1 MNIRAVASG
10 ALFQVVY
17 QGNSLTE
24 VLQAPR
30 VVALS
35 ERDQSW
41 VRNLCFGCVRWHVR
55 LTVVLERLLS
65 RPLKKS
71 DRDVECLL
79 RTGLY
84 QLMYQ
89 RTPDHAAVNE
99 TVDAARR
106 MKKKPWAGGLVNG
119 VLRNFIRQR
128 EAVLAQVERSETGRY
143 AFPRWL
149 ARHLKQDWPTHWRAI
164 MEAGNA
170 HPPLVLRVNQ
180 RAMTAADY
188 QARLQAAGIEAIL
201 QAHAPE
207 ALVLEQAVAVASL
220 PGFDDGLVSVQ
231 DAAAQLAARL
241 LACEPEQRVLDACA
255 APGGK
260 TCHLLECNPDLHLL
274 ALDSSAA
281 RLEQVRD
288 NLRRLQLQAVCKA
301 VDAGAPETWWDGQG
315 FDRILLDAPCSA
327 TGVIRRHPD
336 IKVLRRETDIAA
348 LVQEQAR
355 LLAALWGVLKPGG
368 QLLYVTCS
376 VLQDEN
382 EGQLRTFTAAH
393 PEAEVLSI
401 RATWGM
407 ALTFGRQ
414 ILPGDAGMDGFYY
427 ALLKKAGQESTE

>member
-1 MNIRAVASG
+1 LNIRAVAAD

-17 QGNSLTE
+17 QGDSLTA

-30 VVALS
+30 VAALPV
-35 ERDQSW
+35 RDQAW
-41 VRNLCFGCVRWHVR
+41 VHNLCFGCVRWHVR

-65 RPLKKS
+65 RPLKRS

-119 VLRNFIRQR
+119 VLRSFIRQR
-128 EAVLAQVERSETGRY
+128 ETVLQQVERSETGRY

-149 ARHLKQDWPTHWRAI
+149 ARHLKQDWPGHWRAI
-164 MEAGNA
+164 MEASNA
-170 HPPLVLRVNQ
+170 HPPLVLRVNRQ
-180 RAMTAADY
+180 VMATTAY
-188 QARLQAAGIEAIL
+188 QARLQAEGIEAVL

-207 ALVLEQAVAVASL
+207 ALVLAQAVAVETL
-220 PGFDDGLVSVQ
+220 PGFDEGQVSVQ

-241 LACEPEQRVLDACA
+241 LACEPGQRVLDACA

-260 TCHLLECNPDLHLL
+260 TCHLLEHNPDLHLL

-288 NLRRLQLQAVCKA
+288 NLGRLKLQALCKA
-301 VDAGAPETWWDGQG
+301 VDASAPETWWDGQG

-348 LVQEQAR
+348 LVREQAR
-355 LLAALWGVLKPGG
+355 LLEALWRVLSPGG
-368 QLLYVTCS
+368 RLLYVTCS
-376 VLQDEN
+376 VLQAEN
-382 EGQLRTFTAAH
+382 EHQLQAFTAAH
-393 PEAEVLSI
+393 PEAEVLTI
-401 RATWGM
+401 QATWGM

-414 ILPGDAGMDGFYY
+414 ILSGDAGMDGFYY
-427 ALLKKAGQESTE
+427 ALLEKAGQESR